1 MSLGTMSIVR
11 YKTRFWAVYDG
22 AGDLVC
28 VCVYRKGAKE
38 VVRRFETLET
48 AERSAA

>member
-1 MSLGTMSIVR
+1 MSIVR

-28 VCVYRKGAKE
+28 VCVYRKGARE
-38 VVRRFETLET
+38 IVRRFGK
-48 AERSAA
+48 AEREGRAE